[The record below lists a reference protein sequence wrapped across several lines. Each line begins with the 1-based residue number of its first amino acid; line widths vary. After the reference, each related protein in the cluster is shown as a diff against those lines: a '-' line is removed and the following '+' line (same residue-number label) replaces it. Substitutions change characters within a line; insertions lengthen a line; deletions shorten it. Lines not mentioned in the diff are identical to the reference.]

1 MGHFERLGQPG
12 LFEPGMDVIR
22 SPFKEVISQLE
33 KKKP

>member
-12 LFEPGMDVIR
+12 LFEPGLDVIK
-22 SPFKEVISQLE
+22 SPFKTVVSNLE